1 MARWLHGYMANEKSN
16 QPFNHSTIQPSDYD
30 YLLCRIDEILPGD
43 EVLSLNEGQ
52 WDRRGSLSE
61 DQDNTGSGTLQY
73 ARINALKDMDIR
85 EVYEL
90 TTKSGRKIRTTAN
103 HPYLVQTENNP
114 VVSKGKINI

>member
-1 MARWLHGYMANEKSN
+1 MVN
-16 QPFNHSTIQPSDYD
+16 NHSDYD

-52 WDRRGSLSE
+52 WDRRGSLSK